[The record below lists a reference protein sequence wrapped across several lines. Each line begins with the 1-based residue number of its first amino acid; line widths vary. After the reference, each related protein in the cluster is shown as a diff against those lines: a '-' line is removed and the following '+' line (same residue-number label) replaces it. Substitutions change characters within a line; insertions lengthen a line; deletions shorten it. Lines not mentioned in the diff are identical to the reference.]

1 MERDDDDDDDAS
13 GVDRSCLAA
22 CRWTVLFNRRW
33 RRRNN
38 YHSSAIAI
46 HSTQRTVAWLRCA
59 EVGR

>member
-13 GVDRSCLAA
+13 GADRSCLAA

-38 YHSSAIAI
+38 YPSMPSPSTPLSARSLGCA
-46 HSTQRTVAWLRCA
+46 ALR
-59 EVGR
+59 